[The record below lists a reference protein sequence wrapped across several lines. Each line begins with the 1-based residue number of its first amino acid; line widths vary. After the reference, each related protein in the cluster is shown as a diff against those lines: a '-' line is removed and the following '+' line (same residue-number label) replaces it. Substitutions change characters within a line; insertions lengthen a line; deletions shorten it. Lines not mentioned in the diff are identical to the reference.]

1 MTVFPDRD
9 GVAGYKRGFNNVPHA
24 IPLRGPFITLVQAVK
39 VAGLAASG
47 GQAKRFV
54 REGTIQVNGAAEL
67 RPGRKLVAGD
77 RFRVGAEEWVIEP

>member
-1 MTVFPDRD
+1 M
-9 GVAGYKRGFNNVPHA
+9 RGIKNVPHS

-54 REGTIQVNGAAEL
+54 REGSIKVNGAGEQ

-77 RFRVGAEEWVIEP
+77 RLTIGAEEWVIEP